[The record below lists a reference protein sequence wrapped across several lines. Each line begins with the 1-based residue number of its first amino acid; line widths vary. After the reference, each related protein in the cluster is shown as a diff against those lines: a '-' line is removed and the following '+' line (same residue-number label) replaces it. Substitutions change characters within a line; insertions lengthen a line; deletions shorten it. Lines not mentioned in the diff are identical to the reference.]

1 MQYDYNIEKYY
12 FLKLFESLKNKR
24 EPRVWLKEE
33 FIMPV
38 MEYLER
44 NAKLYTDEVALVE
57 LNPEE
62 KDTRRT
68 TWKEY
73 ELIEPDRFEPY
84 RREITWGIFNEKANR
99 FANMLLGRGI
109 KKGDKVAII
118 MYNCLEWLP
127 IYFGVL
133 KTGAIAVP
141 FNFRYD
147 ADEILYCAELAE
159 VDMIVFGPA
168 FIGRIE
174 INADRLS
181 KGRLLI
187 YVGDNCPS
195 FAESYHELVADCSSK
210 NPDIPVTEDDYG
222 AIYFSSGTTGF
233 PKAILHKHRSLTQA
247 AQMEQ
252 KHHKTGRDDN
262 FLCIPPLYH
271 TGAKF
276 HWMGSL
282 VAGSKAV
289 LLKGTKPKT
298 ILETISKE
306 QCTIVWLLVPWAQDI
321 LDELDRGNLKLS
333 DYKLSQ
339 WRLMHIGAQPVPPSL
354 IKRWKEY
361 FPEHEYDTNYGLSE
375 STGPGCV
382 HLGLENIHKVGAI
395 GVPGYNWECKIVDEQ
410 GAEVK
415 RGDVGELCV
424 KGPGVMTCYYNNP
437 EATAET
443 IRDGWL
449 YTGDMAMQDADGFY
463 FLVDR
468 KKDVIVSGGENI
480 YPVQIEDF
488 LRRYDKIKDVAV
500 IGLPDRR
507 LGEKT
512 AAIIEVKD
520 DISCTKEEIEQVCM
534 DLPRYKRPREI
545 IFAKIP
551 RNATGKIEK
560 PVLRKRYGADNLV
573 AKENMG

>member
-1 MQYDYNIEKYY
+1 
-12 FLKLFESLKNKR
+12 
-24 EPRVWLKEE
+24 
-33 FIMPV
+33 MPV
-38 MEYLER
+38 TDFLIR
-44 NAKLYTDEVALVE
+44 NAKLYGNEVALIE

-68 TWKEY
+68 TWKES
-73 ELIEPDRFEPY
+73 ELIEPTRSEVY
-84 RREITWGIFNEKANR
+84 RREITWEVFNEKANR
-99 FANMLLGRGI
+99 FANMLMSRGI

-127 IYFGVL
+127 IYFGIL

-159 VDMIVFGPA
+159 VDVILFGPE

-174 INADRLS
+174 THAEKLMN
-181 KGRLLI
+181 GRLLI
-187 YVGDNCPS
+187 YVGDNCPN
-195 FAESYHELVADCSSK
+195 FAESYRELVADCSSK
-210 NPDIPVTEDDYG
+210 EPDVKITEEDFG

-233 PKAILHKHRSLTQA
+233 PKAILHKHQSLTQA
-247 AQMEQ
+247 AEMEQ
-252 KHHKTGRDDN
+252 KHHGQGRDDI

-289 LLKGTKPKT
+289 LLKGAKPAT
-298 ILETISKE
+298 ILSAVSDER
-306 QCTIVWLLVPWAQDI
+306 CTIVWLLVPWAQDI
-321 LDELDRGNLKLS
+321 LDAFDRGDLNPA
-333 DYKLSQ
+333 DYHLSQ

-361 FPEHEYDTNYGLSE
+361 FPDHQYDTNYGLSE

-382 HLGLENIHKVGAI
+382 HLGVENIHKVGAI
-395 GVPGYNWECKIVDEQ
+395 GIPGYRWQCKIVDEN
-410 GAEVK
+410 GTEVK
-415 RGDVGELCV
+415 KGDVGELIV
-424 KGPGVMTCYYNNP
+424 KGPGVMTCYYNNE
-437 EATAET
+437 EATRECLK
-443 IRDGWL
+443 DGWL
-449 YTGDMAMQDADGFY
+449 YTGDMAMLDEDNFI

-488 LRRYDKIKDVAV
+488 LRKNDKIKDVAV

-507 LGEKT
+507 LGEIT
-512 AAIIEVKD
+512 AAIIEVKEGM
-520 DISCTKEEIEQVCM
+520 SLTKEEVETFSL
-534 DLPRYKRPREI
+534 DLPRYKRPKEI
-545 IFAKIP
+545 IFDEIP

-573 AKENMG
+573 AKENQA